1 VNRVTSRVI
10 QLMPSPAADLL
21 LVSPDHP
28 AVGSGRQLELA
39 AVALQQAG
47 WRVQLAV
54 LTTGGSLADRLAPI
68 GVTVNR
74 LGRRP
79 VIDSAVVPRLIQFS
93 RRLQPA
99 VVLAWGRRV
108 AVPVAAARLVCRR
121 LGLGSW
127 RYLQWLA
134 QSPRS
139 GIELEAVQAAEQIL
153 VTDAAVAAGCAA
165 QAVVVPPAAAAFA
178 TAGSREQ
185 LAASLGIDPAN
196 RWTLTVAP
204 LVAASRL
211 EQLLW
216 AIDQMGVVR
225 DDLDHV
231 IVGAGP
237 LARRLARRAR
247 IEELASRVHF
257 FDQLDCLPELLP
269 ETDLIMQS
277 GRVALGGCLLEGL
290 AEGIPLVAIDTPE
303 SRAVIG
309 DGDAGRLVPA
319 VPESEFAR
327 RAIQLLE
334 DRDLAAAC
342 TAAGRRRVA
351 ERFDPQASAAALV
364 AAVGGPTADLSLNQ
378 SP

>member
-1 VNRVTSRVI
+1 
-10 QLMPSPAADLL
+10 MPSPATDLL

-28 AVGSGRQLELA
+28 VVGSGRQLELA
-39 AVALQQAG
+39 ALALRDVGWQVQVALLNA
-47 WRVQLAV
+47 
-54 LTTGGSLADRLAPI
+54 GGSLADRLAANSVRI
-68 GVTVNR
+68 DR

-79 VIDSAVVPRLIQFS
+79 ALDAAVVPRLIQLS
-93 RRLQPA
+93 RRLRPA
-99 VVLAWGRRV
+99 VVLAWGRQ
-108 AVPVAAARLVCRR
+108 AAIPVAAARLLSDR

-127 RYLQWLA
+127 RQLQWLA
-134 QSPRS
+134 EPPRS
-139 GIELEAVQAAEQIL
+139 GIEQTAVQVADQVM
-153 VTDAAVAAGCAA
+153 VTAAAVAEGCAG

-178 TAGSREQ
+178 AAGGREQ
-185 LAASLGIDPAN
+185 LATALGLAPAN

-216 AIDQMGVVR
+216 AIDQMGVAR

-247 IEELASRVHF
+247 IQELADRVHF
-257 FDQLDCLPELLP
+257 FDRLDCLPELLP
-269 ETDLIMQS
+269 QVELIMQS

-290 AEGIPLVAIDTPE
+290 AHGIPLVAIDTPE
-303 SRAVIG
+303 SRSVIG

-351 ERFDPQASAAALV
+351 EWFDPLASAAALV
-364 AAVGGPTADLSLNQ
+364 AAVGGPTAGLSLNQ

>member
-1 VNRVTSRVI
+1 
-10 QLMPSPAADLL
+10 MPSPTADLL
-21 LVSPDHP
+21 LVSPDHH

-39 AVALQQAG
+39 AAALQQAG
-47 WRVQLAV
+47 WRVHVAV
-54 LTTGGSLADRLAPI
+54 LTTGGSLADRLEPI
-68 GVTVNR
+68 GVTVSR

-79 VIDSAVVPRLIQFS
+79 AIDAAVVPRLFQFS

-99 VVLAWGRRV
+99 VVLAWGRQV

-127 RYLQWLA
+127 RHFQWLA
-134 QSPRS
+134 QPPRS
-139 GIELEAVQAAEQIL
+139 APEQVAVQAADKIL
-153 VTDAAVAAGCAA
+153 ATDAAVAEGCAGQGGHG

-178 TAGSREQ
+178 AAGGREQ
-185 LAASLGIDPAN
+185 LATALGLAPAN

-216 AIDQMGVVR
+216 AIDQMGVAR

-247 IEELASRVHF
+247 IQELADRVHF
-257 FDQLDCLPELLP
+257 FDRLDCLPELLP
-269 ETDLIMQS
+269 QVELIMQS

-290 AEGIPLVAIDTPE
+290 AHGIPLVAIDTPE

-351 ERFDPQASAAALV
+351 EWFDPQASAAALV
-364 AAVGGPTADLSLNQ
+364 AAVGGPTAGLSLNQ